1 MSKSLAVT
9 IEFEHLRSSDQ
20 YAAGCVRLSRRDFLL
35 VLGVADAVVEIQVV
49 KFSRTTMPNKNDN
62 TKEKSVAGYLSAD
75 FATQRD

>member
-1 MSKSLAVT
+1 
-9 IEFEHLRSSDQ
+9 
-20 YAAGCVRLSRRDFLL
+20 L